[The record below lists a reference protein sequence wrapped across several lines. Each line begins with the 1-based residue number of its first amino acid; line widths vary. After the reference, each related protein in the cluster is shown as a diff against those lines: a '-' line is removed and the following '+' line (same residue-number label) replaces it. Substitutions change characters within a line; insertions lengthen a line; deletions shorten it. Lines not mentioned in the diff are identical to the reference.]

1 MANRFWVGGT
11 ETWNATV
18 GTKWALTSGGIGG
31 QAVPTAADDVFFDSA
46 SGAVTCTVSG
56 TRVAKSINCTGFTG
70 TLAGTSTPNLNV
82 SGSVTFVAGMTLT
95 FAGRLSFLG
104 TGTLITGGLTL
115 PGAVRVNAVGI
126 TVTLGSALT
135 SSGILDVLSGAFD
148 AAVYNVTALSFE
160 SSGSTARTVSMGSG
174 TWTLTGGSTTVWDF
188 STVTNLTFNANTAN
202 IVLSGATNSS
212 AKVFEGGNKTYN
224 TLTIGGGAATGQSL
238 AIDGTNTFGDINSTK
253 TVAHTVFFR
262 ASQTFA
268 DWSLSGSA
276 GNLVTLQA
284 SGTVAY
290 TLTKSGGG
298 YLTGVDYLTIV
309 NVIASP
315 ASDTWYIGTG
325 STYRTTSN
333 LGRGFFLTQRET
345 TAVIVLDSTT
355 SSTFTVPT
363 DWNNTNNT
371 IHLFGGGGG
380 GAGSRATRAGG
391 GGGGGGGYT
400 KLLNQTLIPGASITY
415 QAGSGGG
422 AGSAAG
428 NGTAG
433 GTTSWNSGA
442 STAGGGGGGS
452 ATTAPSSTGGT
463 AGVGSTFN
471 GGVGGAGSL
480 TTGALTGVGGG
491 GGGGAGGPNGAGGN
505 GGNGVSSTT
514 SASIAGGGGG
524 GNGGGTAGGNAS
536 AATGGTGGNSA
547 AGVGGGASA
556 TNGAVGGGAGGATGT
571 ASVNGGPG
579 IDVLGVGGGGGGG
592 GGDDTSHVSDAIGG
606 FYGGGGGGAGATTG
620 GTALGGAGG
629 RQGVILVT
637 YTPVTPQAKGFF
649 LLFN

>member
-1 MANRFWVGGT
+1 MANRFWVGGSA
-11 ETWNATV
+11 TWDATV
-18 GTKWALTSGGIGG
+18 GTKWALTSGGVGG
-31 QAVPTAADDVFFDSA
+31 QAVPTATDDVFFDSA
-46 SGAVTCTVSG
+46 SGGTTCTISG
-56 TRVAKSINCTGFTG
+56 TRVAKSIDCTGFTG

-115 PGAVRVNAVGI
+115 PGAVRVNAAGI

-174 TWTLTGGSTTVWDF
+174 TWTLTGGSITVWNLA
-188 STVTNLTFNANTAN
+188 TVTNLTFNANTAN

-253 TVAHTVFFR
+253 TVAHTIFFR

-268 DWSLSGSA
+268 DFSLSGSA

-284 SGTVAY
+284 SGTVTY
-290 TLTKSGGG
+290 SLTKSGGG

-333 LGRGFFLTQRET
+333 LGRGFFLTQRAT

-363 DWNNTNNT
+363 DWNNSNNT

-380 GAGSRATRAGG
+380 GAGSRSAGRAGG

-400 KLLNQTLIPGASITY
+400 KLLNQTFIPNASITY
-415 QAGSGGG
+415 QAGSTGTG
-422 AGSAAG
+422 GSAG
-428 NGTAG
+428 NNGTAG

-442 STAGGGGGGS
+442 STAGGGGGGN
-452 ATTAPSSTGGT
+452 TASTGGT

-471 GGVGGAGSL
+471 GGVGGAGATSV
-480 TTGALTGVGGG
+480 TGGCGGG

-505 GGNGVSSTT
+505 GGNGINSTT
-514 SASIAGGGGG
+514 AGNIAGGGGG
-524 GNGGGTAGGNAS
+524 GNGGGTVGGNAS

-556 TNGAVGGGAGGATGT
+556 TNGAVGGGAGGATGA
-571 ASVNGGPG
+571 ASVSGGPG

-592 GGDDTSHVSDAIGG
+592 GGDDTSHAFDALGG
-606 FYGGGGGGAGATTG
+606 RYGGGSGGAGVSTAGTTFNTAVG
-620 GTALGGAGG
+620 G
-629 RQGVILVT
+629 QGVIIVT
-637 YTPVTPQAKGFF
+637 YAPATAAAGNFF